1 MGRRNL
7 SAYFICLLLLPLF
20 SLTARAEISVE
31 ASLSSHSFPIDSA
44 AKLTI
49 TVTGARSADIEI
61 KEIDGLQFHNRGQS
75 NRINIING
83 NYSSSISNSY
93 VVQPLQPGTYTIPP
107 ISITTGKETV
117 QTEPIT
123 FQVTAIGQGPQANK
137 QNTNTSPSE
146 NNVAFILVSEIGRHY
161 TGEIVPLKIKAYF
174 NRKYRWEPINS
185 PPVLKAD
192 GVVMSPLSNEPEQSQ
207 EQLKGTVYHVLSW
220 DTTIS
225 GIKAGR
231 HPILFELNATLLL
244 PQQQRTRSPFGGSN
258 PFNDSFFDSFF
269 GGLQRKP
276 IQVISPELHFEA
288 AELPEKGRPENFT
301 GAIGDFQLTVNAFPQ
316 EVEVGEPITLTM
328 EIAGKGNFDRVES
341 PLFPTTP
348 DWKTYSASTEYSSQ
362 ETYPFGKKHFEQ
374 AIVAKNSRLKQIPSL
389 SFSYFDPEKGS
400 YITVASAPIAVNIAE
415 PDSSATPQQQLTAT
429 AVKPQSAQPAAEA
442 VESIKGLA
450 PLHLE
455 TGTFHQSIMPLYK
468 RLWFLAAVGC
478 CILLLLFVFFFKLR
492 LSNLE
497 KHPELQLQ
505 KRRQELLAGDL
516 DKLSQAKDSG
526 DGSLFLALCR
536 QSIQQQLGLLWQIK
550 GSAIS
555 LADIKDKLGHTTD
568 LIEIFA
574 AAEQAAYGTSK
585 LSSETMQIYFEQLK
599 KELEELI

>member
-1 MGRRNL
+1 MERRNF
-7 SAYFICLLLLPLF
+7 SAFFICLLLLPLL
-20 SLTARAEISVE
+20 SLPARAEITVE
-31 ASLSSHSFPIDSA
+31 ASLSKNSFPVDSA

-49 TVTGARSADIEI
+49 IVTGARSADITL
-61 KEIDGLQFHNRGQS
+61 KEIEGLQFHSRGQS
-75 NRINIING
+75 SRINIING
-83 NYSSSISNSY
+83 SYSSSISNLY
-93 VVQPLQPGTYTIPP
+93 IVQPLQPGTYTIPP

-123 FQVTAIGQGPQANK
+123 FEVTGIGQGSQPNNP
-137 QNTNTSPSE
+137 NTHTLASK
-146 NNVAFILVSEIGRHY
+146 NNIAFILVSEIGRHY
-161 TGEIVPLKIKAYF
+161 TGEIVPLRIKAYF
-174 NRKYRWEPINS
+174 NRKYRWEPISS
-185 PPVLKAD
+185 PPALKAD
-192 GVVMSPLSNEPEQSQ
+192 GVVMSPLSNEPEQNQ
-207 EQLKGTVYHVLSW
+207 EQLKGVIYHVLSW
-220 DTTIS
+220 NTTLS

-231 HPILFELNATLLL
+231 HPILFELDATLLL
-244 PQQQRTRSPFGGSN
+244 QQQRSRAPFGGNSPFG
-258 PFNDSFFDSFF
+258 DSLFDSFF

-276 IQVISPELHFEA
+276 IKVTSPELHFEA
-288 AELPEKGRPENFT
+288 VEPPEKGRPENFT
-301 GAIGDFQLTVNAFPQ
+301 GAIGDFQLTVNAFPK
-316 EVEVGEPITLTM
+316 EVEIGEPITLTL
-328 EIAGKGNFDRVES
+328 EITGKGNFDRVES
-341 PLFPTTP
+341 PLFPATS
-348 DWKTYSASTEYSSQ
+348 DWKTYSPTTDYSSQ
-362 ETYPFGKKHFEQ
+362 KTYPFGKKLFEQ
-374 AIVAKNSRLKQIPSL
+374 AIVSKNSSLKHIPPL
-389 SFSYFDPEKGS
+389 SFSYFDPGKGS
-400 YITVASAPIAVNIAE
+400 YITVASAPIAVNIAK
-415 PDSSATPQQQLTAT
+415 PDSPINLQQSVHTAT

-478 CILLLLFVFFFKLR
+478 CILLLLFDFFFRLR
-492 LSNLE
+492 LSNQE

-526 DGSLFLALCR
+526 DGSLFLTLCR
-536 QSIQQQLGLLWQIK
+536 QSIQQQLGLLWRVE

-555 LADIKDKLGHTTD
+555 LADIKNRLSDTTD

-574 AAEQAAYGTSK
+574 TAEQAAYGTSK